1 MSKIYTFAQ
10 PVYQFFYLDLDILAD
25 RLISEFENESSKV
38 LLEHFKDNAPLY
50 FNELS
55 FSYKIDN
62 SDKEINTIIYNEV
75 CDQLVNILKERLN
88 EA

>member
-1 MSKIYTFAQ
+1 MSKIYTVSQ

-25 RLISEFENESSKV
+25 RLISESENKSSKV
-38 LLEHFKDNAPLY
+38 LLKRFKDNAPLY

-62 SDKEINTIIYNEV
+62 SDKEVNTIIYNEV